1 MRSLFEKEEKEIAL
15 NQLKLD
21 LISRFYPFSKDEIL
35 QYKSILNFDRYHLMN
50 NDSVK
55 CDIELLDKVDEKI
68 DWSALW
74 KIKNIKFDLAFFK
87 KYESKIKFKIPNVRL
102 SNLDLMLLVNRKMY
116 ATVRTKRFQ
125 LLNLVKSINSLTGIS
140 K

>member
-1 MRSLFEKEEKEIAL
+1 MKSLFEKEEKAIAI

-21 LISRFYPFSKDEIL
+21 LISRFYPFSKDDIL

-55 CDIELLDKVDEKI
+55 WDIELLDKVDTKI

-74 KIKNIKFDLAFFK
+74 KIKTIKFDIAFFK
-87 KYESKIKFKIPNVRL
+87 RYES
-102 SNLDLMLLVNRKMY
+102 
-116 ATVRTKRFQ
+116 
-125 LLNLVKSINSLTGIS
+125 
-140 K
+140 